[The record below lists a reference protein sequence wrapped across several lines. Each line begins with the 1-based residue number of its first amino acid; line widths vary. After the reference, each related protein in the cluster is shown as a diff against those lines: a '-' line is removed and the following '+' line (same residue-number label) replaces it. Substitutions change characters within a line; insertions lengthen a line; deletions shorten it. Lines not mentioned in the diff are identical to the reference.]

1 MELTKSE
8 IEIADRWISKRE
20 KQLAQWPHRRW
31 LIVAIFSVFTLLG
44 YRSVNEGMGSID
56 DDKTAYS
63 YVNSAIGEAPPPG
76 LEQRWSVGT
85 MLKIGKILELR
96 QQIVAHAL
104 MQVAL
109 GYIEILSG
117 VSMVC
122 IVILRSR
129 TRKRDAL
136 ICKLL
141 RGKLQEVEQVY
152 GANTNAARSFSSS

>member
-1 MELTKSE
+1 M
-8 IEIADRWISKRE
+8 ADSSNILS
-20 KQLAQWPHRRW
+20 
-31 LIVAIFSVFTLLG
+31 G
-44 YRSVNEGMGSID
+44 SVNEGMRSID

-63 YVNSAIGEAPPPG
+63 YVNRAVGEAPPPG

-96 QQIVAHAL
+96 QKEVAHAV

-141 RGKLQEVEQVY
+141 RGKLQELEP
-152 GANTNAARSFSSS
+152 GAAPNRGPATPPGNSGVTEGPPSVS